1 LSAEVLQESGMNDVR
16 RRPSP
21 AVAVASPEQALTA
34 SDKFLELLPIA
45 TVVCDAAG
53 RIVQYNKRAL
63 EIWGRAP
70 QQGNTV
76 DHLHADTRFLDAS
89 GRELRRPRIADVLE
103 TGQSV
108 RDEEII
114 LERPNGERL
123 ALLMHVDPL
132 LNAEG
137 KPVGAISCF
146 QDITERKLMVE
157 ALDRSRNELRQQE
170 QRWNAT
176 YEHVAIGICEVDT
189 NGRFIRVNEAIT
201 AMTGW
206 TREDLMGRTLFQNT
220 HPGDKDSDE
229 AQYLRQMAGEIDFYS
244 VERRFIC
251 KDGRTIW
258 CFVRSSTVRDA
269 EGKFLYCVR
278 VIHDITERKVAEERQ
293 RRLIDEL
300 NHRVKNT
307 LATVQSLAMQ
317 TSHGTDS
324 LVGFREAFE
333 GRLIALSQAH
343 DQLTRRHWQNADLR
357 DIVTT
362 TTAPYGGQSPE
373 RIEIEGEDITIAPR
387 VALTLALALHELTT
401 NAAKYGALS
410 VPTGR
415 VAVSWRLMQEAPR
428 PRLAI
433 DWREHDGPPVSVPSR
448 RGFGSRFVVGSISS
462 ELQGSVRLDFEA
474 AGLHCAMQIPLA
486 VVTAGGA
493 GGNADE
499 KQKA

>member
-1 LSAEVLQESGMNDVR
+1 MNDVR
-16 RRPSP
+16 RDPSSHP
-21 AVAVASPEQALTA
+21 VAVASPEQALSA
-34 SDKFLELLPIA
+34 SDRFLELLPIA

-70 QQGNTV
+70 QSGDTV
-76 DHLHADTRFLDAS
+76 DHLHTDTKFLDAS
-89 GRELRRPRIADVLE
+89 GRELHRPRIADVLE
-103 TGQSV
+103 TGQAV

-114 LERPNGERL
+114 LQRPNGERL

-137 KPVGAISCF
+137 RPVGAISCF
-146 QDITERKLMVE
+146 QDITERKLAVD
-157 ALDRSRNELRQQE
+157 ALNRSRNALRQQE

-176 YEHVAIGICEVDT
+176 YDHAAIGICEVDA

-201 AMTGW
+201 TMTGW

-229 AQYLRQMAGEIDFYS
+229 AQYLRQMAGELDFYS

-278 VIHDITERKVAEERQ
+278 VIHDITERKEAEERQ

-317 TSHGTDS
+317 TSHGTDT
-324 LVGFREAFE
+324 LADFREAFE

-343 DQLTRRHWQNADLR
+343 DQLTRRHWQSADLR
-357 DIVTT
+357 DIVASATT
-362 TTAPYGGQSPE
+362 PYGGQSPG
-373 RIEIEGEDITIAPR
+373 RIEIEGESITIAPR
-387 VALTLALALHELTT
+387 VALTLALALHELST
-401 NAAKYGALS
+401 NAAKHGALS
-410 VPTGR
+410 VPDGR
-415 VAVSWRLMQEAPR
+415 IAVGWRVLPESPKPQLLIE
-428 PRLAI
+428 
-433 DWREHDGPPVSVPSR
+433 WREHDGPPVSTPSR
-448 RGFGSRFVVGSISS
+448 RGFGTRFVVGSIRT
-462 ELQGSVRLDFEA
+462 ELKGTARLDFNA
-474 AGLHCAMQIPLA
+474 DGLCCTMQIPLA
-486 VVTAGGA
+486 TAMAGEANGG
-493 GGNADE
+493 ADE
-499 KQKA
+499 KRKA

>member
-1 LSAEVLQESGMNDVR
+1 MNDVR
-16 RRPSP
+16 RDPRSP
-21 AVAVASPEQALTA
+21 PVAALSPEQALSA

-45 TVVCDAAG
+45 TCVCDSAG

-70 QQGNTV
+70 QPGDTLDQF
-76 DHLHADTRFLDAS
+76 HADARFLDAS
-89 GRELRRPRIADVLE
+89 GRELRRSRVADVLE
-103 TGQSV
+103 TGHAIHD
-108 RDEEII
+108 DEVIV
-114 LERPNGERL
+114 ERPSGERV
-123 ALLMHVDPL
+123 AMLLHVDPL
-132 LNAEG
+132 IDAEG
-137 KPVGAISCF
+137 KPIGAISCF

-157 ALDRSRNELRQQE
+157 ALNRSRNALRQQE

-176 YEHVAIGICEVDT
+176 YEHAAIGITEVDA

-278 VIHDITERKVAEERQ
+278 VVHDITERKEAEERQ

-317 TSHGTDS
+317 TSHGTDT

-343 DQLTRRHWQNADLR
+343 DQLTRRHWRSAELR
-357 DIVTT
+357 DIVASATT
-362 TTAPYGGQSPE
+362 PYGGQSPE
-373 RIEIEGEDITIAPR
+373 RIEIEGESITIVPR
-387 VALTLALALHELTT
+387 VALTLALALHELST

-410 VPTGR
+410 VPEGR
-415 VAVSWRLMQEAPR
+415 VAVRWRALPEAPK
-428 PRLAI
+428 PQLLFE
-433 DWREHDGPPVSVPSR
+433 WREHGGPPVSNPSR
-448 RGFGSRFVVGSISS
+448 RGFGTRFVVGSISS
-462 ELQGSVRLDFEA
+462 ELQGTARLDFNA
-474 AGLHCAMQIPLA
+474 DGLLCTMQIPLA
-486 VVTAGGA
+486 AALAGEANGSA
-493 GGNADE
+493 E
-499 KQKA
+499 KK